1 LLKNELTIVFIIL
14 FLIISVI
21 PDVIGETPSF
31 RNMINIDDEIDDI
44 GWFTSLALDK
54 NGTPHISYYDY
65 TNGDLKYCYL
75 KENSWE
81 IQTIDSNGNTG
92 RYTSLVLDSN
102 ENPHISYYDYTNGD
116 LKYAFFN
123 DVWNIETIDFLG
135 NVGLYTSIEIDSNN
149 HPHISYCNYDTRTL
163 KYASFN
169 GNTWKKTVV
178 DNTAI
183 ICADNYFCDYIS
195 LELDDNDSPHISY
208 CDYENFDLKYAHLT
222 GNTWQKEIVDS
233 DGEVGVYSS
242 IVLDINGN
250 PHISYADFTYPHFDL
265 KYAQKNNDGWQ
276 VEIIDKEG
284 DVRKWTSLALD
295 SNQMPHISYYD
306 YTEGAL
312 KYCFF
317 NEDNWEKEPV
327 EVNGSTGCFNS
338 IYLSSDDTPHISY
351 YDWGNKALKFASK
364 NENMWII
371 ESIEKDTNKDFID
384 QKQTYCSGYASG
396 ILDDE
401 PMAQSF
407 NPQYSVL
414 TRVELMLV
422 KRYNPGD
429 FTVSIRE
436 NLNSEDLATV
446 HVSSTDIPED
456 IAWKTFD
463 FPDISV
469 DCNTTYYIVCTSED
483 TEEFNMYFWYF
494 GHNNPYPSG
503 NAWIFDHD
511 EWEIFEISSFPQLDF
526 GFKTFGLN
534 TSIPDIPT
542 IAGPTSGKI
551 NVEHN
556 YTFFSDDADDEE
568 LWYEIEWSSS
578 EKDIMGPF
586 PSGETVTTTH
596 AWSIKGDY
604 IIRVKAIDF
613 HGAESDWATLEV
625 SMPKNKAINPFI
637 LFIDRFMERFPI
649 LEQILQPIYDKL
661 TGF

>member
-1 LLKNELTIVFIIL
+1 MLKNELTIAVIIL
-14 FLIISVI
+14 FLVISMIPNVI
-21 PDVIGETPSF
+21 SDTPSF
-31 RNMINIDDEIDDI
+31 RNMINVDDDIDDI
-44 GWFTSLALDK
+44 GWFTSLSLGK

-75 KENSWE
+75 KEGFWE

-92 RYTSLVLDSN
+92 RYTSLVLDNN

-123 DVWNIETIDFLG
+123 GVWNIETIDSWG
-135 NVGLYTSIEIDSNN
+135 NVGLYTSIDIDSNN
-149 HPHISYCNYDTRTL
+149 HPHISYCNYDMRTL
-163 KYASFN
+163 KYAFFN

-195 LELDDNDSPHISY
+195 LVLDDNDIPHISY

-233 DGEVGVYSS
+233 VGEVGVYSS
-242 IVLDINGN
+242 IVLDIDGN
-250 PHISYADFTYPHFDL
+250 PHISYADFSYPLFDL
-265 KYAQKNNDGWQ
+265 KYAQKNDDGWQ

-317 NEDNWEKEPV
+317 TEGHWEKEPV
-327 EVNGSTGCFNS
+327 EINGSTGCFNS
-338 IYLSSDDTPHISY
+338 IYLSSDDTPYISY

-364 NENMWII
+364 NDNIWTI
-371 ESIEKDTNKDFID
+371 ESIEKDTNNDFID
-384 QKQTYCSGYASG
+384 QEQTYCSGYASG

-401 PMAQSF
+401 PMAQTF
-407 NPQYSVL
+407 TPQYPVL

-436 NLNSEDLATV
+436 NLNSED
-446 HVSSTDIPED
+446 
-456 IAWKTFD
+456 IA
-463 FPDISV
+463 
-469 DCNTTYYIVCTSED
+469 TTYYIVCTSEN
-483 TEEFNMYFWYF
+483 TEEYNMYFWYF
-494 GHNNPYPSG
+494 GHNNPYPGG
-503 NAWIFDHD
+503 NAWIFDHN
-511 EWEIFEISSFPQLDF
+511 EWELLEIPSFPQLDF

-542 IAGPTSGKI
+542 IDGPTSGKI
-551 NVEHN
+551 YVEHE
-556 YTFFSDDADDEE
+556 YTFSSDDADDEE

-578 EKDIMGPF
+578 EKEIMGPF
-586 PSGETVTTTH
+586 PSGETVTATH
-596 AWSIKGDY
+596 TWSEKGDY
-604 IIRVKAIDF
+604 IIQVKAIDF
-613 HGAESDWATLEV
+613 HGAESNWATLEV
-625 SMPKNKAINPFI
+625 SMPKNKSINSPF
-637 LFIDRFMERFPI
+637 LQFLENHPHMFPLLRQLLGI
-649 LEQILQPIYDKL
+649 Q
-661 TGF
+661 